1 METYAY
7 PIKSMGKNTFCKR
20 LQILKAALDA
30 TKSDACVLSRE
41 KLSEKIN
48 ATGIE
53 ICLQAICENEKLVI
67 FRKVR
72 CCLLYTS
79 RCV

>member
-1 METYAY
+1 MCIRDRTYTY
-7 PIKSMGKNTFCKR
+7 PINSMEQYTFCKR

-30 TKSDACVLSRE
+30 TRSDTCVLSRE

-48 ATGIE
+48 STGIK
-53 ICLQAICENEKLVI
+53 ICLQAICENEKLVL

-72 CCLLYTS
+72 CKSCI
-79 RCV
+79 